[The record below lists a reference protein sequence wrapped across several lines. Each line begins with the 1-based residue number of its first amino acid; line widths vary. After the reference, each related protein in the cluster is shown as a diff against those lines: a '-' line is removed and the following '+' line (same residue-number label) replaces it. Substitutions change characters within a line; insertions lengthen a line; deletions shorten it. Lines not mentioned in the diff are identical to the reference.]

1 MNDKVETEEVDFLA
15 KVCPINPDNLEDCQ
29 ACQ

>member
-1 MNDKVETEEVDFLA
+1 MNEKIEEKTEDFLSG
-15 KVCPINPDNLEDCQ
+15 VCPINPDNLEDCQ

>member
-1 MNDKVETEEVDFLA
+1 MNEVEDKTEDFLSG
-15 KVCPINPDNLEDCQ
+15 VCPINPDNLEDCQ